1 MGNLFKNGDISR
13 WIRLITGVGGA
24 SYGLYAG
31 DYFLLMLG
39 VVAVDVVPLQKQ
51 RLSIRIL

>member
-13 WIRLITGVGGA
+13 WVRLIAGVGGA

-31 DYFLLMLG
+31 DYFLL
-39 VVAVDVVPLQKQ
+39 
-51 RLSIRIL
+51 